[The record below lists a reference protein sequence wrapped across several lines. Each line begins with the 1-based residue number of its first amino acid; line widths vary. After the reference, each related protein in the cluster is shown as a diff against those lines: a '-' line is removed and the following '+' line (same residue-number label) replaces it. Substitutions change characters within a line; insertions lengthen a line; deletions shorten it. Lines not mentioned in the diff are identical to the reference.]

1 MPPGIPV
8 MHAVIGTAQKSPWR
22 VLSAVLQTKGL
33 CWAKLDL
40 LKVSLGCQHHF
51 HWGHSHHICSCTF
64 YHKQNTHWWRN
75 LIRQSMLSYPMD
87 PQRVP
92 QTWSSCVFLPWV
104 LWGNCGGYWASL
116 QHKCECW
123 SRGVHPCASLNICIS
138 EAQKRGMQLKYLW
151 AD

>member
-8 MHAVIGTAQKSPWR
+8 MHAVIGTAQKSPWC

-64 YHKQNTHWWRN
+64 SHKQNTHWWRN
-75 LIRQSMLSYPMD
+75 LIRQSMLSYPVD